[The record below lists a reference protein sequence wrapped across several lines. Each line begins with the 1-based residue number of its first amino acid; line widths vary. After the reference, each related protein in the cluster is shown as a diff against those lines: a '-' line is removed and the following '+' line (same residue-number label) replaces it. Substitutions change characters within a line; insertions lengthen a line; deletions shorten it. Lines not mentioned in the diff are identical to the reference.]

1 MLLRHPW
8 LAPLMQPPTESEASA
23 GPAPD
28 EQGREGS
35 SSAVTEDKEV
45 SDWVHERLA
54 YFKSQEH
61 QSPEKPALHAV
72 ALDAVPGSPLL
83 DEANPALKPS

>member
-28 EQGREGS
+28 EQGS

-54 YFKSQEH
+54 YFKSQDH
-61 QSPEKPALHAV
+61 QSPDKPALHAV
-72 ALDAVPGSPLL
+72 ALDAVPASPLL
-83 DEANPALKPS
+83 DGGNPAPKPS